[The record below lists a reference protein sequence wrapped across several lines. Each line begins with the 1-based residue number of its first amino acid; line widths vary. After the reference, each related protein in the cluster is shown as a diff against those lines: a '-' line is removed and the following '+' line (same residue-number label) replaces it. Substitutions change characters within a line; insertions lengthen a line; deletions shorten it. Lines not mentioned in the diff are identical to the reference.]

1 MSAPRPRLVKVRLS
15 GDADDVAA
23 LADLL
28 ADLPGD
34 RCAVGEVSAPYPNRR
49 DSGVRRYLDVV
60 LAAPA
65 EG

>member
-1 MSAPRPRLVKVRLS
+1 MSRHRPRLVKVRLS
-15 GDADDVAA
+15 GDAGDVTA

-28 ADLPGD
+28 TDLPGD

-49 DSGVRRYLDVV
+49 DSGVRRYIDVV
-60 LAAPA
+60 LTGPA